1 MKTNKRA
8 ASLCMA
14 ASMAASTLIGVIP
27 ATAVYADDWQTA
39 VYKADEFYATLSPDA
54 DKQGEIVTVD
64 QTGQL
69 WQYGYYNDEVGYQ
82 SFNNMF
88 YGENLWQMTQDA
100 PSGSAANWDYGDYA
114 LPGRYIYPAVQY
126 DSAVTFNA
134 PMEGTVTIASTGAW
148 VGGGSTDGIRIAIY
162 AGDTRIWPTDSEWC
176 DINSTNGNSVTV
188 PEITVALHKGEPL
201 HFRLNCNGNA
211 TGDMSCWYPQL
222 SYMSLQYLQ
231 QYAPGAEQS
240 SLVFSAKGDYTVPT
254 EESGVVKIDQTGKTW
269 QYGYYSESEG
279 YQPFNTQYFADG
291 VWRMTTDSE
300 GGPNWGYGV
309 YSTDT
314 QIYPAG
320 SRDNAVTF
328 TAPIEGTVSVTAENN
343 NAWVDGATTDGIQI
357 AIYAGDT
364 KVWPTDSDWCVLNS
378 SNGNSVTIPE
388 VKVALHK
395 DEQLHFR
402 INCGGSS
409 QNDRTFWYP
418 TVTYISEEYQD
429 QYAPGYVPEPET
441 GDVYPFQIS
450 ATQGENG
457 WYYLYAEIGQDL
469 LNFQPAFIS
478 DWWWTAQDDFTTGIV
493 RSEGLHPGEYDAILG
508 FKAPYTGKIK
518 ISFAGDKVESK
529 ESCAGDDGIKFGVYS
544 STDDGTRMLYPTN
557 GEMLLVKNK
566 TSETIKPFTV
576 NVKKNE
582 LILFRA
588 NKNGNAWCDMLN
600 CVPTITYLSEDK
612 DDMGYDDPFAND
624 SGEKE
629 AYTVG
634 ADTTKIPAAPGTEN
648 AQPITADELKKL
660 LADGS
665 ASGVYALDEPLIFDA
680 AYNGQEITM
689 DNVVLTTSASPA
701 VQVTASNFVMK
712 NAAIVTSGDTAL
724 TLANVENVQVQ
735 ASYLS
740 AQKNA
745 ISLTGSKS
753 VRIVNSNVAGAVQTD
768 AMQDLNVENNILN
781 GTFATAAQ
789 DSTIAHNNIAG
800 AVTISGKE
808 NVILY
813 ANKLENSVSFQ
824 NSNNGVVLK
833 NDFAAAANVSAENT
847 NNISV
852 AENTFACSGAAASL
866 DNAEIALITG
876 NTYKGSTTAVA
887 GICTAKNCGKV
898 YGDNIPGKLDGTDH
912 AGADESKL
920 PADRTKV
927 FADMETKTTVNY
939 NGSTVSVNAYLRQAA
954 RKQQDVVLQPGV
966 YSVDAITFANIKD
979 MNLYGYGVLLVF
991 NSYTQK
997 AIAMTGCENV
1007 SVKGITMDHAHVANA
1022 QGTVISVDGDTVVWK
1037 PDDGYGF
1044 DLLDTNYF
1052 NRDAAATA
1060 FRKGSKLPYA
1070 DVSFNTNRVKNSDG
1084 TYTLT
1089 GTNTLQAGD
1098 RIMFRGAF
1106 CDVNNLY
1113 NCNYVTYEDVTVWNG
1128 SGFAIREL
1136 EGEGNTILNRMAVTP
1151 GPKPTGATEER
1162 MISTCDATHSTNI
1175 RKGFTVKNC
1184 LFENMNDDGSNVN
1197 STYGNVTGFDTA
1209 TKTLTFQATTPY
1221 NTTAGTIRKGDTI
1234 RIMTN
1239 DGKLLLD
1246 TKAVADG
1253 AGNTAV
1259 LSDSFTMPENTTV
1272 LVQNLSATGNGFSYE
1287 NVVVRNNR
1295 SRGLLIRSV
1304 DGSIINCTLE
1314 NNGMAGILITGTL
1327 KDVFCE
1333 SGFANNVTV
1342 RKNLIRGNGYYGSS
1356 KEYSAIAITSDSA
1369 TSGDPDCQ
1377 NHTNIVIEGN
1387 VFEDRYSDNAI
1398 SVESAKNVKIF
1409 NNTFKARSSAVN
1421 SDAPKDTVAPIRM
1434 TGSTDIEVSG
1444 NQYPDGTVVRAML
1457 SSTVVNAYGTDLG
1470 KMSSEVV
1477 SSELSTC
1484 RENGKWSVK
1493 VTLKNLTD
1501 EVQKG
1506 TWKTVSPLEMFG
1518 KELTGDFELL
1528 PGETKSYTIPVGKTA
1543 LQLADPDDLAD
1554 VTVAH
1559 CVTGRDY
1566 SYNTASLSFA
1576 SAQKTDK
1583 AIIIDGTASEDAWTT
1598 AEPMFLNRVNQTS
1611 VLAGWKGIDDLSAE
1625 VRFLWDAQNL
1635 YFYVEVTDDVHS
1647 QPKSDDTIWLG
1658 DSIQMAFSPDGSA
1671 NYAEMTWALGNDGKV
1686 YSYCGNNTIP
1696 KKGRSAGNAIAGGS
1710 CVIRRDE
1717 DANKTYYEASIPW
1730 AFIGINGEAPE
1741 DGTAIRMAMLVNDDD
1756 GAGRR
1761 GYMNIF
1767 DGIGQGK
1774 YPAKYGAMYMSAL
1787 PSAEQPEQPGKPENS
1802 SNPGGDNKG
1811 DTPAQNPNNPNTPNG
1826 NGGTNTSGSSNNTSS
1841 GSSQSNGNTAQS
1853 GGTAS
1858 STASKA
1864 QSSAKIPSTSDSAQI
1879 ALWVYLMLGSLVG
1892 AAALTFLHWKKRF
1905 NK

>member
-1 MKTNKRA
+1 MKGNKKV

-14 ASMAASTLIGVIP
+14 AAMAASTLIGVIP
-27 ATAVYADDWQTA
+27 ATAVYADDWQTT

-126 DSAVTFNA
+126 DSAVTFYA

-148 VGGGSTDGIRIAIY
+148 VGGGSADGIRIAIY

-188 PEITVALHKGEPL
+188 PEITVALHKDEPL

-231 QYAPGAEQS
+231 QYAPGVDQS
-240 SLVFSAKGDYTVPT
+240 NPVFSAKDDYTVPT

-291 VWRMTTDSE
+291 VWRMTTDSD

-309 YSTDT
+309 YSTNAN
-314 QIYPAG
+314 IYPAG
-320 SRDNAVTF
+320 GRDNAVTF
-328 TAPIEGTVSVTAENN
+328 TAPREGTVSVTAENN

-364 KVWPTDSDWCVLNS
+364 RVWPTDSDWCVLNS

-441 GDVYPFQIS
+441 GDVYPFQVS

-529 ESCAGDDGIKFGVYS
+529 ESCAGDDG
-544 STDDGTRMLYPTN
+544 
-557 GEMLLVKNK
+557 
-566 TSETIKPFTV
+566 
-576 NVKKNE
+576 
-582 LILFRA
+582 
-588 NKNGNAWCDMLN
+588 
-600 CVPTITYLSEDK
+600 
-612 DDMGYDDPFAND
+612 
-624 SGEKE
+624 
-629 AYTVG
+629 
-634 ADTTKIPAAPGTEN
+634 
-648 AQPITADELKKL
+648 
-660 LADGS
+660 
-665 ASGVYALDEPLIFDA
+665 
-680 AYNGQEITM
+680 
-689 DNVVLTTSASPA
+689 
-701 VQVTASNFVMK
+701 
-712 NAAIVTSGDTAL
+712 
-724 TLANVENVQVQ
+724 
-735 ASYLS
+735 
-740 AQKNA
+740 
-745 ISLTGSKS
+745 
-753 VRIVNSNVAGAVQTD
+753 
-768 AMQDLNVENNILN
+768 
-781 GTFATAAQ
+781 
-789 DSTIAHNNIAG
+789 
-800 AVTISGKE
+800 
-808 NVILY
+808 
-813 ANKLENSVSFQ
+813 
-824 NSNNGVVLK
+824 
-833 NDFAAAANVSAENT
+833 
-847 NNISV
+847 
-852 AENTFACSGAAASL
+852 
-866 DNAEIALITG
+866 
-876 NTYKGSTTAVA
+876 
-887 GICTAKNCGKV
+887 
-898 YGDNIPGKLDGTDH
+898 
-912 AGADESKL
+912 
-920 PADRTKV
+920 
-927 FADMETKTTVNY
+927 
-939 NGSTVSVNAYLRQAA
+939 
-954 RKQQDVVLQPGV
+954 
-966 YSVDAITFANIKD
+966 
-979 MNLYGYGVLLVF
+979 
-991 NSYTQK
+991 
-997 AIAMTGCENV
+997 
-1007 SVKGITMDHAHVANA
+1007 
-1022 QGTVISVDGDTVVWK
+1022 
-1037 PDDGYGF
+1037 
-1044 DLLDTNYF
+1044 
-1052 NRDAAATA
+1052 
-1060 FRKGSKLPYA
+1060 
-1070 DVSFNTNRVKNSDG
+1070 
-1084 TYTLT
+1084 
-1089 GTNTLQAGD
+1089 
-1098 RIMFRGAF
+1098 
-1106 CDVNNLY
+1106 
-1113 NCNYVTYEDVTVWNG
+1113 
-1128 SGFAIREL
+1128 
-1136 EGEGNTILNRMAVTP
+1136 
-1151 GPKPTGATEER
+1151 
-1162 MISTCDATHSTNI
+1162 
-1175 RKGFTVKNC
+1175 
-1184 LFENMNDDGSNVN
+1184 
-1197 STYGNVTGFDTA
+1197 
-1209 TKTLTFQATTPY
+1209 
-1221 NTTAGTIRKGDTI
+1221 
-1234 RIMTN
+1234 
-1239 DGKLLLD
+1239 
-1246 TKAVADG
+1246 
-1253 AGNTAV
+1253 
-1259 LSDSFTMPENTTV
+1259 MPENATV
-1272 LVQNLSATGNGFSYE
+1272 LVQNLSATGNSFSYE

-1304 DGSIINCTLE
+1304 DGSITNCTLE

-1327 KDVFCE
+1327 KDIFCE

-1342 RKNLIRGNGYYGSS
+1342 RKNLIRGNGYYGNS

-1444 NQYPDGTVVRAML
+1444 NHYPDGTVVRAML

-1493 VTLKNLTD
+1493 VTLKNLTN

-1506 TWKTVSPLEMFG
+1506 TWKTVSPLEMFR
-1518 KELTGDFELL
+1518 KELTGDFELQ

-1543 LQLADPDDLAD
+1543 LQLADPDDLVD

-1583 AIIIDGTASEDAWTT
+1583 AIIIDGTAAEDAWTT

-1686 YSYCGNNTIP
+1686 YSNCGHNTIP

-1741 DGTAIRMAMLVNDDD
+1741 DGTAMPVSLM
-1756 GAGRR
+1756 
-1761 GYMNIF
+1761 
-1767 DGIGQGK
+1767 
-1774 YPAKYGAMYMSAL
+1774 L
-1787 PSAEQPEQPGKPENS
+1787 PSGRTEFQRSQTVVAPILTSYSQPGKSSLNS
-1802 SNPGGDNKG
+1802 S
-1811 DTPAQNPNNPNTPNG
+1811 
-1826 NGGTNTSGSSNNTSS
+1826 
-1841 GSSQSNGNTAQS
+1841 
-1853 GGTAS
+1853 
-1858 STASKA
+1858 
-1864 QSSAKIPSTSDSAQI
+1864 
-1879 ALWVYLMLGSLVG
+1879 V
-1892 AAALTFLHWKKRF
+1892 
-1905 NK
+1905 